1 MDMINKKR
9 NTLSLVIG
17 ALVMVSQAF
26 AQETDTEERKDEK
39 ESSTYTEVEE
49 IQVTGIRSSIK
60 TSLEMKRDSINVMDS
75 IVAEDIGK
83 FPDQNIAEALQR
95 MSGITITRNAG
106 EGQKV
111 TVRGLGGDYNVTTIN
126 GRRMASEHSSRDFN
140 YDLIAAELL
149 KGVEVYKSP
158 VAKTQEGGIG
168 SVINIRTRRPMDF
181 PGAVFQASAKGIYED
196 RTQDINP
203 QASFLVSNTFFDGR
217 FGALLTAVYS
227 ERTLRTDGYEGEGFY
242 NETDEDW
249 ITVRQDMNGDGEF
262 DPTVDGEYGTI
273 IPGYVRYTNWQDT
286 RERIGAS
293 LALQWRPRDDI
304 EVNLDSIYSS
314 YNTNGEEYQ
323 ISFVTYDEDWTPG
336 IPDVTDLGFNDEG
349 LVNSL
354 TLTNGAM
361 AELLN
366 TSLPRETETYQVGTN
381 VAWDVNDTL
390 TLAFDL
396 SHSQSTNANDGDNRY
411 IVARGFVDE
420 INIDQSGG
428 NLLPDITMTPALSHT
443 SPFGAHYSYNSGDE
457 IADKVSEFRFD
468 GTWNPEVEL
477 VSSVNFGLNFGE
489 QAKDRKAY
497 SSPNASIFSNAG
509 AQFEFYPEYD
519 PDMSA
524 AENIGGFDL
533 FRLPADILVAP
544 RFDDFLDGEPGNHP
558 APWASFDYDKLFA
571 FYESISPGAANDLI
585 AAQFRPNDSYE
596 VGEETLAVYLQT
608 DFESNLLGL
617 PYTLNLGVR
626 AIETTATSSGFSL
639 DPDAVRFEPN
649 TDPDSA
655 QELQYVGELAD
666 YQYEMDFDDR
676 YTDVLPSMNFKWDL
690 REDLVYRLS
699 AAKVITRPSIDS
711 LKAYSYVNLREY
723 ELYASNPGLE
733 PMRANQLDTAL
744 EWYFS
749 DYGALTGAL
758 FFKDIESFTEYG
770 RNGTRTIDGY
780 EFDVYSSING
790 DDGAKVRGA
799 ELAYQQAFTDLLPG
813 IWDGLGVQLNY
824 TYVDSEYE
832 SAERRQLG
840 LPFAGMPKNSYN
852 AVVYYERSGI
862 QARLAYNWRGK
873 VMTNAEAWGGPSWDA
888 DYGQYDLSAAYDWND
903 NVNFQFS
910 INNLTNERSWSYIAR
925 PDQVAGL
932 ERFGRLFNLGVN
944 ANF

>member
-1 MDMINKKR
+1 MINVKR

-17 ALVMVSQAF
+17 ALAMASQAM
-26 AQETDTEERKDEK
+26 AQDVENQEAKDVVESGAGET
-39 ESSTYTEVEE
+39 VEE
-49 IQVTGIRSSIK
+49 VQVTGIRGSIK
-60 TSLEMKRDSINVMDS
+60 TSLDIKRDSVNVVDS

-95 MSGITITRNAG
+95 MSGITITRNGG
-106 EGQKV
+106 EGQRV

-126 GRRMASEHSSRDFN
+126 DRRMASEHSSRDFN

-158 VAKTQEGGIG
+158 VAQTQEGGIG

-181 PGAVFQASAKGIYED
+181 AGPVVQGSVKGIYED
-196 RTQDINP
+196 RTEEMNP
-203 QASFLVSNTFFDGR
+203 QASFLLSNTFLDGK
-217 FGALLTAVYS
+217 FGALFTAVYS

-242 NETDEDW
+242 NEADEDW
-249 ITVRQDMNGDGEF
+249 ITVRQDVNGDGEF
-262 DPTVDGEYGTI
+262 DPAVDNEYGTI

-304 EVNLDSIYSS
+304 EVNFDSLYSS
-314 YNTNGEEYQ
+314 YTTNGEEYQ

-336 IPDVTDLGFNDEG
+336 IPNVTDLGFNDEG

-354 TLTNGAM
+354 TLADGAM

-366 TSLPRETETYQVGTN
+366 TSLPRETETFQLGTN
-381 VAWDVNDTL
+381 VAWDVTDSL
-390 TLAFDL
+390 TLAVDV
-396 SHSQSTNANDGDNRY
+396 SHSQSVNTNDGDNRY

-420 INIDQSGG
+420 IRIDQSGG
-428 NLLPDITMTPALSHT
+428 NLLPDITMTPALSHE
-443 SPFGAHYSYNSGDE
+443 SPFGAHYSYNYGDE

-468 GTWNPEVEL
+468 GSWKPEIAV
-477 VSSVNFGLNFGE
+477 VSSVDFGMNFGK
-489 QAKDRKAY
+489 QTKDRESYRSAN
-497 SSPNASIFSNAG
+497 PSIFSNAG
-509 AQFEFYPEYD
+509 AQFDRYPEYT

-544 RFDDFLDGEPGNHP
+544 RFDNFLDGEAGKHP

-571 FYESISPGAANDLI
+571 FYQSISPEAANDLI
-585 AAQFRPNDSYE
+585 AAQYRPNDSYQ

-608 DFESNLLGL
+608 DLESELMGL

-626 AIETTATSSGFSL
+626 AIQTSVTSSGFSL
-639 DPDAVRFEPN
+639 DPGAVRFEPN

-655 QELQYVGELAD
+655 QELLYVGDVSD
-666 YQYEMDFDDR
+666 YQYETEVDDS
-676 YTDVLPSMNFKWDL
+676 YTDVLPSLNFKWEL
-690 REDLVYRLS
+690 RDDVVYRFS

-711 LKAYSYVNLREY
+711 LKAYSYLNLREY

-733 PMRANQLDTAL
+733 PMRANQLDTGL

-749 DYGALTGAL
+749 DYGALTGSL
-758 FFKDIESFTEYG
+758 FFKDIASFTEYG
-770 RNGTRTIDGY
+770 RNGTRIIDGY

-790 DDGAKVRGA
+790 DEGA
-799 ELAYQQAFTDLLPG
+799 EIRGVEVAYQQAFTDMLPG
-813 IWDGLGVQLNY
+813 IWDGLGMQLNY

-832 SAERRQLG
+832 NAERREAG

-852 AVVYYERSGI
+852 AVVYYERDGI

-873 VMTNAEAWGGPSWDA
+873 VMVNAEDWGGPRWDA
-888 DYGQYDLSAAYDWND
+888 DYGQYDFSAAYDLND
-903 NVNFQFS
+903 NVNLQFS

-932 ERFGRLFNLGVN
+932 NRFGRLFNFGVS